1 MFNQRVHEARQVVDV
16 LEMLESGLLK
26 QKSNAVQGR
35 TRLDVGM
42 LQGRID
48 MCQLAIRGH
57 SFGGSTAIV
66 ACGLDK
72 RLKCCIAEDVWW
84 QPIEQV
90 ACYSIQPFV
99 TAT

>member
-1 MFNQRVHEARQVVDV
+1 MEVLLTGGPFDQRIGEVRKVVDV
-16 LEMLESGLLK
+16 LEMLESGLLS
-26 QKSNAVQGR
+26 QKSNAVLGR
-35 TRLDVGM
+35 AGLDVSM
-42 LQGRID
+42 LRGRID

-72 RLKCCIAEDVWW
+72 RLKCCIAEDAWW

-90 ACYSIQPFV
+90 AC
-99 TAT
+99 

>member
-1 MFNQRVHEARQVVDV
+1 MDI
-16 LEMLESGLLK
+16 LELLESGLVK
-26 QKSNAVQGR
+26 QKSNAEKGR
-35 TRLDVGM
+35 GSLDVSM
-42 LQGRID
+42 FHGRID

-90 ACYSIQPFV
+90 VFTSHSV
-99 TAT
+99 TQM